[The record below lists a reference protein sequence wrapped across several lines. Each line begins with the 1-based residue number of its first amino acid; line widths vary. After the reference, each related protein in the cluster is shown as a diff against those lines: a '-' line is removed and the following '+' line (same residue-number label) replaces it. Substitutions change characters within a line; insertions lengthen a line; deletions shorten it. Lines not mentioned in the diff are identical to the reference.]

1 MAREFCT
8 RPARTASIAAMKF
21 LHVTEEQGRY
31 LASLRETPTPV
42 PARGEVL
49 IRVTASGVN
58 RADLS
63 QIAGRYPPPPG
74 ESDIL
79 GLEVSG
85 QRDDTGEAVC
95 ALLAGGGH
103 AEYVAA
109 PTGQVF
115 PAPPGTD
122 LVTAAGIPEAFL
134 TAFLNLVVEG
144 GVARDSVVLIHAAAS
159 GVGLAAIRI
168 AKLNG
173 ARVIGTTRSS
183 EKVAAIAAAG
193 ADLVV
198 ETSRTDVAAELGAR
212 WGRGGRDAVDIV
224 LDPIGS
230 ASLATDLEVLKVGG
244 RIVILST
251 MSGSRAE
258 LDLALLMKKRARLV
272 GSTLRSRSRAEK
284 AAIVTRFCDEILP
297 GFVAG
302 RLTVTV
308 DSVFPVERAAEAFQ
322 RMRENRNVG
331 KIMIRWASA

>member
-1 MAREFCT
+1 
-8 RPARTASIAAMKF
+8 MKF

-42 PARGEVL
+42 PAPGEVL

-159 GVGLAAIRI
+159 GVGLAAIQI

-198 ETSRTDVAAELGAR
+198 DTSRTDVAAELGAR
-212 WGRGGRDAVDIV
+212 WGRGGREGRDAVDIV

-230 ASLATDLEVLKVGG
+230 ASLATDLDVLKVGG

-297 GFVAG
+297 AFVAG